1 MALELHGHEEQ
12 KMAKLSVIT
21 DAKGNLLGAVRADSF
36 KTGDGALEYRAH
48 PNYKHH
54 VMEVDEKLMK
64 GPAKELGKHLRE
76 NLK

>member
-1 MALELHGHEEQ
+1 
-12 KMAKLSVIT
+12 MAKISVIT

-36 KTGDGALEYRAH
+36 KTGDGKTLEYRAH
-48 PNYKHH
+48 PDYKHR
-54 VMEVDEKLMK
+54 VMDVDEKLLK